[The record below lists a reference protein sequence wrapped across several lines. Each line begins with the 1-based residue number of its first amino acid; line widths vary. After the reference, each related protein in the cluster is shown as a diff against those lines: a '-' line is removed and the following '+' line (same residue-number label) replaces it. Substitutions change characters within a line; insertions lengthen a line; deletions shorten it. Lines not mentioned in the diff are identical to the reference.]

1 MIQTTSRP
9 FGRRYAFIIVGA
21 IFLALMGAAGLRAAP
36 GVLMLPLE
44 KAFGWNRGL
53 LSAAAGLGIF
63 LYGLTG
69 PFAAAL
75 MQSFGVRR
83 TAALA
88 LSLMAVSAGLSSLM
102 TEPWHYLATWGVMT
116 GLGSGAVAMV
126 LGATVVN
133 RWFVTQRG
141 LMMGLLM
148 AASATGSLI
157 FLPGMAAIAERGGW
171 RPVVLAIAAVMAVLA
186 VIVWLLVPESPAS
199 IGQKPYG
206 ADDDYV
212 PVVPPPTGGALKLAF
227 VTLGRAAKT
236 RPFWLLFGSFFVC
249 GLTTNGLIGVHMIAM
264 CGDQGLPETRA
275 ASLLALMGLFDLVG
289 TLASGWLTDR
299 YDPRKLLFVYYLF
312 RGLSLIVLPFT
323 DFSLTSLAIFA
334 VFYGLDWVATVPP
347 TARLATDIF
356 GERDGPIV
364 FGWIAVGHQAGAA
377 TAAIGAGLLR
387 ASQGRY
393 LEAFLIAG
401 VTAVG
406 AAVASLLIKRR
417 AQSIFEDNPKN
428 IG

>member
-9 FGRRYAFIIVGA
+9 FGRRYAFIVAGA

-44 KAFGWNRGL
+44 KAFGWDRGL

-83 TAALA
+83 TATLA
-88 LSLMAVSAGLSSLM
+88 LGLMAVSAGLSSLM

-157 FLPGMAAIAERGGW
+157 FLPGMAVIAERGGW

-186 VIVWLLVPESPAS
+186 VIVWVLVPETPAS

-212 PVVPPPTGGALKLAF
+212 PVAPPPPGGALKLAF
-227 VTLGRAAKT
+227 ATLGRAAKT

-264 CGDQGLPETRA
+264 CGDYGLPATQA
-275 ASLLALMGLFDLVG
+275 ASLLAMMGLFDLVG
-289 TLASGWLTDR
+289 TTTSGWLTDR
-299 YDPRKLLFVYYLF
+299 YDPRKLLFIYYLL
-312 RGLSLIVLPFT
+312 RGLSLMALPFT
-323 DFSLTSLAIFA
+323 DFSITSLSLFA
-334 VFYGLDWVATVPP
+334 VFYGLDWIATVPP
-347 TARLATDIF
+347 TVRLATDIF

-377 TAAIGAGLLR
+377 TAAVSAGLLR

-393 LEAFLIAG
+393 LEAFLLAG
-401 VTAVG
+401 MTAVG
-406 AAVASLLIKRR
+406 AAVASLLIQRSAKT
-417 AQSIFEDNPKN
+417 ALQTA
-428 IG
+428 

>member
-9 FGRRYAFIIVGA
+9 FGRRYAFIVAGA

-44 KAFGWNRGL
+44 KAFGWDRGL

-83 TAALA
+83 TATLA
-88 LSLMAVSAGLSSLM
+88 LGLMAVSAGLSSLM

-157 FLPGMAAIAERGGW
+157 FLPGMAVIAERGGW

-186 VIVWLLVPESPAS
+186 VIVWVLVPETPAS

-206 ADDDYV
+206 ADEDYV
-212 PVVPPPTGGALKLAF
+212 PVVPPPPGGALKLAF

-312 RGLSLIVLPFT
+312 RGLSLMVLPFT

-347 TARLATDIF
+347 TVRLATDIF

-377 TAAIGAGLLR
+377 TAAVSAGLLR

-393 LEAFLIAG
+393 LEAFLLAG
-401 VTAVG
+401 MTAVG
-406 AAVASLLIKRR
+406 AAVASLLIQRSAKT
-417 AQSIFEDNPKN
+417 AL
-428 IG
+428 

>member
-1 MIQTTSRP
+1 MIQTASRP
-9 FGRRYAFIIVGA
+9 FGRHYAFIVVAA

-44 KAFGWNRGL
+44 KAFGWDRGL

-69 PFAAAL
+69 PFAAAM

-88 LSLMAVSAGLSSLM
+88 LSLLAVSAGLSSLM

-148 AASATGSLI
+148 ASTATGSLI
-157 FLPGMAAIAERGGW
+157 FLPGMAAMAERGGW
-171 RPVVLAIAAVMAVLA
+171 RPVVLTIAGVMAVLA
-186 VIVWLLVPESPAS
+186 VIVWFLVPETPAS

-206 ADDDYV
+206 ADEDYE
-212 PVVPPPTGGALKLAF
+212 PMAPPPPGGALKLAF

-264 CGDQGLPETRA
+264 CGDYGLPATQA

-289 TLASGWLTDR
+289 TTTSGWLTDR
-299 YDPRKLLFVYYLF
+299 YDPRKLLFIYYLL
-312 RGLSLIVLPFT
+312 RGLSLMALPFT
-323 DFSLTSLAIFA
+323 DFSLTSLSLFA
-334 VFYGLDWVATVPP
+334 VFYGLDWIATVPP
-347 TARLATDIF
+347 TVRLATDIF

-401 VTAVG
+401 MTAIG
-406 AAVASLLIKRR
+406 AAIASLLIQRHAK
-417 AQSIFEDNPKN
+417 SIYEDNPKN
-428 IG
+428 LS

>member
-1 MIQTTSRP
+1 MSRP
-9 FGRRYAFIIVGA
+9 FGRNYAFIVAGA

-53 LSAAAGLGIF
+53 LSAAAALGIF

-83 TAALA
+83 TATLA
-88 LSLMAVSAGLSSLM
+88 LSLLAVSAGLSSLM
-102 TEPWHYLATWGVMT
+102 TEPWHYWLTWGVMT

-133 RWFVTQRG
+133 RWFVTQRS

-171 RPVVLAIAAVMAVLA
+171 RPVVLVIAGTMAVLA
-186 VIVWLLVPESPAS
+186 VTVWLLVPESPAS

-206 ADDDYV
+206 TDEDYV
-212 PVVPPPTGGALKLAF
+212 PLVPPPPGGALKLAF

-264 CGDQGLPETRA
+264 CGDHGLPETRA
-275 ASLLALMGLFDLVG
+275 AALLALMGLFDMVG
-289 TLASGWLTDR
+289 TTTSGWLTDR
-299 YDPRKLLFVYYLF
+299 YDPRKLLFVYYLL
-312 RGLSLIVLPFT
+312 RGLSLMVLPFT
-323 DFSLTSLAIFA
+323 DFSLTSLSLFA
-334 VFYGLDWVATVPP
+334 VFYGLDWIATVPP
-347 TARLATDIF
+347 TVRLASDIF

-377 TAAIGAGLLR
+377 TAAISAGLLR

-393 LEAFLIAG
+393 LEAFLLAG
-401 VTAVG
+401 MTAVG
-406 AAVASLLIKRR
+406 AAVASLLIQRSAKT
-417 AQSIFEDNPKN
+417 ALQTA
-428 IG
+428 